1 MSEKKVTTGLG
12 YRSIDVAKIDRPHT
26 PVRFG
31 ISDESVQDLADS
43 IKQTGLIEPVIL
55 RPKGERYE
63 LVAGDRRL
71 AAYRLLDEKRIK
83 AIVVNVSDSEAEAIK
98 VHENMKRLNVSPV
111 EEAVYFS
118 YLVQKKKMKQSEIAV
133 MMGVSEGYVS
143 QRLAVMSWN
152 ENLISAVDEGKI
164 SFSSA
169 RELSRITEESALL
182 LHLGQAIEHG
192 VTPRVANIWWQD
204 WMKSQSFD
212 LHGQKGGGDVP
223 KVSTNPDT
231 SFDCSLCGDPHGYRE
246 LVYMRLCPDCADI
259 AKLRYRA
266 KKKENDESGK

>member
-1 MSEKKVTTGLG
+1 MNGEKVKTGLG
-12 YRSIDVAKIDRPHT
+12 YRSIDMSKIDRPPV
-26 PVRFG
+26 PVRFS
-31 ISDESVQDLADS
+31 ISDESIQDLADS
-43 IKQTGLIEPVIL
+43 IKQTGLIEPVII
-55 RPKGERYE
+55 RPKGKRFE

-71 AAYRLLDEKRIK
+71 AACRLLDEKRIK
-83 AIVVNVSDSEAEAIK
+83 AIVVSVSDDEAEIVKA
-98 VHENMKRLNVSPV
+98 HENMKRMNVSPV

-152 ENLISAVDEGKI
+152 ESLISAVDEGKI

-182 LHLGQAIEHG
+182 LHLDQAIEHG
-192 VTPRVANIWWQD
+192 VTPRVANVWWQD
-204 WMKSQSFD
+204 WMKSQNFD
-212 LHGQKGGGDVP
+212 MHGHGKGDEVP
-223 KVSTNPDT
+223 KITTNPDT
-231 SFDCSLCGDPHGYRE
+231 SFDCSLCNDPHSYRE

-266 KKKENDESGK
+266 MKKENDESEK